1 MSQILLCKVILR
13 TRKTW
18 PWGYQTQPFSSV
30 YVIKKLL
37 GKNSVKF
44 MGEYQNIWEHIKKK
58 TSCKNNHVDMPSLE
72 SFHHW
77 AYFLVHSLAWS
88 LYFFLS
94 VLYRRAISGTRGS
107 SGFGSVSSEQMDRRT
122 FEMVRAGDHWLLR
135 MSRQMLPLLLMFG
148 WYILVV
154 KATLGGL
161 KG

>member
-1 MSQILLCKVILR
+1 MRVSNSTFQLGLC
-13 TRKTW
+13 
-18 PWGYQTQPFSSV
+18 
-30 YVIKKLL
+30 
-37 GKNSVKF
+37 N
-44 MGEYQNIWEHIKKK
+44 QNITWEKQCQIYGWISKYLGAYKKK

-94 VLYRRAISGTRGS
+94 VLYRRAISGTSGS